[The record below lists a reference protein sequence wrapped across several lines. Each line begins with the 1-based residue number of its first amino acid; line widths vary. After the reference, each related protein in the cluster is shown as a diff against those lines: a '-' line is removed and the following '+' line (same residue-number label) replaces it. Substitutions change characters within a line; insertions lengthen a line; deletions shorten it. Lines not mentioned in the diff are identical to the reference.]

1 MGLLWFSQPSE
12 ECTSEDDIKDNTP
25 EALNGNQ
32 QENLRAVICGNSY
45 SGTNC
50 GLSVDTEEET
60 VGEALNID
68 QARLQIDGIVLRVNE
83 TESSVAAEDDGVVE
97 QSKECHGANVEAK
110 EEQVKVPPV
119 PFKEV
124 H

>member
-1 MGLLWFSQPSE
+1 MCFLWFSQPSE

-50 GLSVDTEEET
+50 GLSVHTEEET
-60 VGEALNID
+60 VGNAFNID
-68 QARLQIDGIVLRVNE
+68 QARLQIDGIVMRVNE
-83 TESSVAAEDDGVVE
+83 MEPSIAVVDHGVVQ
-97 QSKECHGANVEAK
+97 QSK
-110 EEQVKVPPV
+110 
-119 PFKEV
+119 
-124 H
+124 